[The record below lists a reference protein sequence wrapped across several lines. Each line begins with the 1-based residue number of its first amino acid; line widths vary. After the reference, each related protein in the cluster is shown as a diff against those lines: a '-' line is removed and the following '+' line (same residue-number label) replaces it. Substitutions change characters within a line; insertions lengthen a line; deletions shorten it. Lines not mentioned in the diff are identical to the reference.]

1 MSRLLAFIFDNGWGK
16 LAAMVAGALGLVV
29 AFAWDQRSTGR
40 NNAIVEINQAA
51 AEKVEDARRA
61 RARVPDGGNVRWLQ
75 QHRCR
80 DC

>member
-1 MSRLLAFIFDNGWGK
+1 MSRLLAFFFDTVGGK
-16 LAAMVAGALGLVV
+16 AIAAVAGLAALVV

-51 AEKVEDARRA
+51 RETVEDARRA

>member
-1 MSRLLAFIFDNGWGK
+1 MSRLLGFFFDTVRGK
-16 LAAMVAGALGLVV
+16 AIAAVAGLAALVV

-51 AEKVEDARRA
+51 RETVEDARRA
-61 RARVPDGGNVRWLQ
+61 RALVPDGGNVRWLQ